1 MNRGALF
8 ALMVTVAPG
17 VALAS
22 PEDAMRGANPAGLWL
37 FGGSKPQPAFDVAG
51 KADSNAEGPRP
62 PEFPGFNEDNHAAK
76 FDGKGS
82 RLVVKDPGAGS
93 AFDFAAGDA
102 ITLEAWVNSA
112 EVPSGQ
118 NHYIIG
124 KGRTWPDG
132 AKLENQNWALRLLG
146 RNGGA
151 HVTFL
156 FQTPGADGKARNHR
170 WVSQQ
175 PLDAARGWH
184 HVAVAYQFGKP
195 ESLLAV
201 MDGTVA
207 AGGWDYDGA
216 TAESPVPNEEPVWIG
231 SSMGGSDGN
240 SFRGRLDAVALY
252 RALLPAEALK
262 ARWQAEPLQPVK
274 IEPPVFPDKL
284 SSGKVLVEIHPGAG
298 EQKKWPHPAP
308 GAAETYETAAL
319 AFTRL
324 PQAYDDYGIRTDFA
338 PAVMLRGF
346 ARIELPAGEHRVL
359 LRGRGATRLW
369 MNGSLIG
376 GTRFAVFHGDG
387 HTPMS
392 EIPAPVIPGARRVQF
407 GDAEA
412 VFAFTSKGGVHD
424 LVFDVLAGSKNMR
437 METGESLAAV
447 QFNGAG
453 PFVILSPGSARVSLT
468 DEAWPAF
475 AAACEENLTQC
486 DTARRRM
493 LAAGHDDYWNQ
504 RHEMARTAASKLAVN
519 VPPGE
524 GSEIDRFITAKVAA
538 IAAAPVEQKG
548 TVNFQRDIK
557 PLLNDHCFRC
567 HAEKQKGGLRL
578 NEREPAL
585 KGGESGHAAI
595 TPGKPEHSHLLKLV
609 RSDDEDSRMP
619 PNGKPLTAE
628 QIKLLETWIAEG
640 AVWSDAPGAPVT
652 IPPDA
657 GDAVF
662 IRRVYLNTIGIAPS
676 AEEVRAFLAETAPDK
691 RARLID
697 RLLDDER
704 FAGHWVSYWQDVLAE
719 NPNILKPELNNTGPF
734 RFWIYESMLDHKP
747 LDRFVTE
754 LILMRGSKLGGG
766 TAGFGM
772 ASQNDV
778 PMAEKANVI
787 ANAFLGVEMKC
798 ARCHD
803 APYHKSTQ
811 RQLFQMAAMLAE
823 KPLKVPASS
832 SVSPEF
838 FAKIKTREPLIKAT
852 LVSGTT
858 VEGAWPFPE
867 FNTEWPADTPRESLA
882 LSITSPHNRRFV
894 EVMANRVWARLFGM
908 GLVHPVHDWEGRTP
922 SHPALLAWLGRELM
936 RHDYD
941 LRHLCRIIMNSAAW
955 QRRAVEMP
963 EASDAAKRFF
973 TAPLPRRMSA
983 EQLVDTLHAA
993 AGRAVQSEPLTFDV
1007 DSSQK
1012 PENMLNLGQPRRA
1025 WEFTSLANERDR
1037 PALALPRAQTVTDML
1052 EAFGWRARRPE
1063 PLTER
1068 TCECTPLQPAML
1080 SNGTLAA
1087 SLTALR
1093 EDSRFTDTACR
1104 EQPLPAFIESLWL
1117 QLLNRP
1123 PTAAEQKEA
1132 AALLAEGYSSRLTG
1146 LPAASPSNEDPDV
1159 LYERVSW
1166 SNHLRPEATEIKQRV
1181 ARTIARGPAPTVR
1194 LESNWR
1200 ERCEDLIWSLVN
1212 SAEFTAVP

>member
-1 MNRGALF
+1 MFRTVLSFLALS
-8 ALMVTVAPG
+8 VAAG
-17 VALAS
+17 VAIAS
-22 PEDAMRGANPAGLWL
+22 PEDAMRAANPVGLWL
-37 FGGSKPQPAFDVAG
+37 FGGSKPQPAFEAVG
-51 KADSNAEGPRP
+51 NADINAEGPRP
-62 PEFPGFNEDNHAAK
+62 PEFPGFNADNHAAQ
-76 FDGKGS
+76 FDSKGA
-82 RLVVKDPGAGS
+82 RLVVPDRGAGS

-102 ITLEAWVNSA
+102 FTVEAWVNSA
-112 EVPSGQ
+112 DVPSGQ

-151 HVTFL
+151 HLTFL
-156 FQTPGADGKARNHR
+156 FQTPGAEGKARNHR

-201 MDGTVA
+201 IDGAVA

-216 TAESPVPNEEPVWIG
+216 TADAPVPNDEPVWIG
-231 SSMGGSDGN
+231 SSMGGNAGN
-240 SFRGRLDAVALY
+240 SFRGRLDAVAVY
-252 RALLPAEALK
+252 RSLLPAEELK
-262 ARWQAEPLQPVK
+262 ARWQAAPVVPVK
-274 IEPPVFPDKL
+274 IEPPRFPDNL
-284 SSGKVLVEIHPGAG
+284 PSGKVLVEIHPGAG

-308 GAAETYETAAL
+308 GAAETYETPAL
-319 AFTRL
+319 AFTRV
-324 PQAYDDYGIRTDFA
+324 PQAYDEYGIRTDFA

-346 ARIELPAGEHRVL
+346 ARVELPAGEHRVL

-369 MNGSLIG
+369 VNGALLGS
-376 GTRFAVFHGDG
+376 TRFAVFRGDG

-392 EIPAPVIPGARRVQF
+392 AIPEPVIPGARRVPF
-407 GDAEA
+407 GDAEQ
-412 VFAFTSKGGVHD
+412 VFSFTSKGGMHD
-424 LVFDVLAGSKNMR
+424 LVFDVLAGSKNTR
-437 METGESLAAV
+437 TETGESLAAI
-447 QFNGAG
+447 QYNGQG
-453 PFVILSPGSARVSLT
+453 PFVVLSPGGAGVPLT

-475 AAACEENLTQC
+475 AAACEENLTRR
-486 DTARRRM
+486 DTERRRS
-493 LAAGHDDYWNQ
+493 LAAARDDFWKQ
-504 RHEMARTAASKLAVN
+504 RHDRARQEASKLEVS
-519 VPPGE
+519 VPAGE
-524 GSEIDRFITAKVAA
+524 GTEIDRFILAKVADV
-538 IAAAPVEQKG
+538 AAAPAQEKG
-548 TVNFQRDIK
+548 TVNFQRDIR

-578 NEREPAL
+578 DEREPAL

-640 AVWSDAPGAPVT
+640 APWSDAPSAPVV

-662 IRRVYLNTIGIAPS
+662 VRRVYLNTIGIAPG
-676 AEEVRAFLAETAPDK
+676 EDEVRAFIADTAPDK

-697 RLLDDER
+697 RLLDDPR
-704 FAGHWVSYWQDVLAE
+704 MADHWVSYWQDVLAE

-734 RFWIYESMLDHKP
+734 RFWIYEALLDHKP

-766 TAGFGM
+766 PAGFGM

-778 PMAEKANVI
+778 PMAEKANVL

-803 APYHKSTQ
+803 APYHHSTQ
-811 RQLFQMAAMLAE
+811 RQLFQLAAMLAE
-823 KPLKVPASS
+823 KPLKVPATS
-832 SVSPEF
+832 SVSPAF
-838 FAKIKTREPLIKAT
+838 FARIKTREPLIKAT

-858 VEGAWPFPE
+858 VEGAWPFAE
-867 FNTEWPADTPRESLA
+867 FGSSDTTGTPRQQLA
-882 LSITSPHNRRFV
+882 QAITGPHNRRFA
-894 EVMANRVWARLFGM
+894 EVMANRIWARLFGM

-936 RHDYD
+936 LHGYD
-941 LRHLCRIIMNSAAW
+941 LRHLCRVIMNSAAW

-993 AGRAVQSEPLTFDV
+993 AGRAIHSEPLTFDV

-1012 PENMLNLGQPRRA
+1012 PENMLHLGQPRRA

-1052 EAFGWRARRPE
+1052 EAFGWRASRPE

-1087 SLTALR
+1087 SLIVLC
-1093 EDSRFTDTACR
+1093 DGSRFTDTALR

-1132 AALLAEGYSSRLTG
+1132 AALLAEGYDSRLTG
-1146 LPAASPSNEDPDV
+1146 RTPAAPSNEDPDV

-1166 SNHLRPEATEIKQRV
+1166 TNHLRPEATEIKQRV
-1181 ARTIARGPAPTVR
+1181 ARAVARGPAPTVR
-1194 LESNWR
+1194 LESDWR

-1212 SAEFTAVP
+1212 SAKFTAVP

>member
-1 MNRGALF
+1 MRAALF
-8 ALMVTVAPG
+8 LLCLASGASS
-17 VALAS
+17 AAS
-22 PEDAMRGANPAGLWL
+22 PEEAMRAAKPVGLWL
-37 FGGSKPQPAFDVAG
+37 FGGSKPQPAFEAVG
-51 KADSNAEGPRP
+51 KANINAEGPRP
-62 PEFPGFNEDNHAAK
+62 PEFPGFNEDNHAAQ
-76 FDGKGS
+76 FHGKGS
-82 RLVVKDPGAGS
+82 RLVVQDPGAGS

-102 ITLEAWVNSA
+102 ITLEAWVNSEQIPA
-112 EVPSGQ
+112 GL

-132 AKLENQNWALRLLG
+132 ARLENQNWALRLLG
-146 RNGGA
+146 RKGGT

-156 FQTPGADGKARNHR
+156 FQTQGADGKARNHR

-175 PLDAARGWH
+175 PFDPARGWH

-201 MDGTVA
+201 VDGAVVP
-207 AGGWDYDGA
+207 GGWDFNGA
-216 TAESPVPNEEPVWIG
+216 TVESPVPNDEPVWIG
-231 SSMGGSDGN
+231 SSMGGNEES
-240 SFRGRLDAVALY
+240 SFRGRLDAVAVY
-252 RALLPAEALK
+252 RSLIPAEALK
-262 ARWQAEPLQPVK
+262 ARWQAEPGQPVR
-274 IEPPVFPDKL
+274 IVPPEFPDQL
-284 SSGKVLVEIHPGAG
+284 PPGKVLVEIHPGAG
-298 EQKKWPHPAP
+298 EQKKWPNPAP
-308 GAAETYETAAL
+308 GATETYETTAL

-324 PQAYDDYGIRTDFA
+324 PQAYDEYGIRTDFA

-369 MNGSLIG
+369 VNGSLLG
-376 GTRFAVFHGDG
+376 STRFAVFRGDG

-392 EIPAPVIPGARRVQF
+392 AIPEPVIPGARRVPF
-407 GDAEA
+407 GDAEET
-412 VFAFTSKGGVHD
+412 FALSSEGGMHE

-437 METGESLAAV
+437 METGESLAAI
-447 QFNGAG
+447 QLNGAG
-453 PFVILSPGSARVSLT
+453 PFVILSPGGAGVPLT

-475 AAACEENLTQC
+475 AAACEESLTQR

-493 LAAGHDDYWNQ
+493 LAASHDETWKH
-504 RHEMARTAASKLAVN
+504 RHKLARQEVANLALN
-519 VPPGE
+519 VPE
-524 GSEIDRFITAKVAA
+524 GVGTEIDRFITARVAA
-538 IAAAPVEQKG
+538 IAAAPAQQQGV
-548 TVNFQRDIK
+548 VDFQRDIK

-578 NEREPAL
+578 DEREPAL

-609 RSDDEDSRMP
+609 RSEDEDSRMP
-619 PNGKPLTAE
+619 PNGKPLTAA

-640 AVWSDAPGAPVT
+640 AQWSDAPSAPVK

-657 GDAVF
+657 GDAAF
-662 IRRVYLNTIGIAPS
+662 IRRVYLNTIGIAPG
-676 AEEVRAFLAETAPDK
+676 AEEVRAFHADTVQDK

-697 RLLDDER
+697 RLLDDDR

-734 RFWIYESMLDHKP
+734 RFWIYESLLDHKP

-754 LILMRGSKLGGG
+754 LIMMRGSKLGGG
-766 TAGFGM
+766 PAGFGI

-803 APYHKSTQ
+803 APYHQSTQ
-811 RQLFQMAAMLAE
+811 EQLFQLAAMLAE
-823 KPLKVPASS
+823 KPLKVPATS
-832 SVSPEF
+832 SVSPAF
-838 FAKIKTREPLIKAT
+838 FEKITTREPLIRAT

-858 VEGAWPFPE
+858 VKGRWPFPE
-867 FNTEWPADTPRESLA
+867 FSSAPKTGTPRENLA
-882 LSITSPHNRRFV
+882 MAITGPHNRRFA

-936 RHDYD
+936 LHDYD

-955 QRRAVEMP
+955 QRRAAEMP

-983 EQLVDTLHAA
+983 EQLVDTLHAT
-993 AGRAVQSEPLTFDV
+993 AGRAVHSEPLTFDV

-1012 PENMLNLGQPRRA
+1012 PENMLHLGQPRRA

-1052 EAFGWRARRPE
+1052 EAFGWRASRPE

-1087 SLTALR
+1087 SLIALC
-1093 EDSRFTDTACR
+1093 EESRFTHTACR
-1104 EQPLPAFIESLWL
+1104 ELPLPDLIDSLWL

-1123 PTAAEQKEA
+1123 PTAAEQKNA
-1132 AALLAEGYSSRLTG
+1132 VALLANGYDSRLTG
-1146 LPAASPSNEDPDV
+1146 LLAAAPSNKDPDV

-1181 ARTIARGPAPTVR
+1181 ARAVARGPAPTVR